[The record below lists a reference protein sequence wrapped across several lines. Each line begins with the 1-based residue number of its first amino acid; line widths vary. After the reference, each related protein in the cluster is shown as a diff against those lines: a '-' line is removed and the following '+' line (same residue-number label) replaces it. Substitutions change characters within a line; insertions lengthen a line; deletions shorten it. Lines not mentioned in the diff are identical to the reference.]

1 MTIDASSL
9 VAPVVTVALGM
20 VTFYG
25 MVSARLARIETK
37 MDDLYDDVRKHNGV
51 VERTGILER
60 DMQTCFEKYDAHET
74 RIHDLEDYHKSKP

>member
-1 MTIDASSL
+1 MVIDASTL

-20 VTFYG
+20 ITFYG

-37 MDDLYDDVRKHNGV
+37 MDDLCDDVRKHNGV

-60 DMQTCFEKYDAHET
+60 DVQTCFKKLDATEA
-74 RIHDLEDYHKSKP
+74 RVHDLEDYHKSKP